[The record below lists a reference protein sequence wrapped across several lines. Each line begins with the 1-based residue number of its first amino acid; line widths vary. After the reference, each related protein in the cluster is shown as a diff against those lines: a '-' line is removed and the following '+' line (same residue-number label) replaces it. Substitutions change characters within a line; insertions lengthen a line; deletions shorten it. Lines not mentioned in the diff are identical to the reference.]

1 MNEPS
6 LGRARAAR
14 GPHRAPRPSTPG
26 LESALRKTPGDK
38 WLAGGSAAGGDGW
51 AGRGGWRGERED
63 ERREDEMRGDERRG
77 ADGSRLET
85 GAAGGG
91 ACLPSSQPWHAPSPL
106 RYAPRGYEQH
116 AEWEQPSMPRQALPY
131 SAREAAAP
139 PPPGADARGVL
150 QVHGA
155 FCGAEHVRQA
165 VASGEGQA
173 LAMQEEADAEAEW
186 AQERAGGRAG
196 EHVSA
201 RHGGRGQA
209 SPEGGGLHTPSGVC
223 HDGAGAVLVVA
234 GCPPRGAGWMGDG
247 DVRPVPAAEPGGDR
261 ARIVCVGSNTKC
273 GAARE
278 QGRGGYTMQH
288 L

>member
-1 MNEPS
+1 M
-6 LGRARAAR
+6 LAARALKQVRRAAGRACRRRSR
-14 GPHRAPRPSTPG
+14 GTRLAPCAMLPVATSSTQ
-26 LESALRKTPGDK
+26 S
-38 WLAGGSAAGGDGW
+38 GS
-51 AGRGGWRGERED
+51 
-63 ERREDEMRGDERRG
+63 
-77 ADGSRLET
+77 SP
-85 GAAGGG
+85 
-91 ACLPSSQPWHAPSPL
+91 ACPA
-106 RYAPRGYEQH
+106 
-116 AEWEQPSMPRQALPY
+116 RQALPY